1 VLAGL
6 ILKAWVGRGAIHFLS
21 CHINLVSPGL
31 SSLSSFSTNKSITN
45 VDKVKSV
52 WDFPGIEKI
61 GSTSVSALQLWKSC
75 WCKSKFNG
83 WNNTK
88 GMNHVSKTVGWNDI
102 KVCTGRILKETLC
115 LFQAYWSCLNVIS
128 SVKRQHSTA
137 FVDLIAENNI
147 SIAVA

>member
-1 VLAGL
+1 
-6 ILKAWVGRGAIHFLS
+6 
-21 CHINLVSPGL
+21 VSPGL
-31 SSLSSFSTNKSITN
+31 SSLSSLSTNKAITN

-61 GSTSVSALQLWKSC
+61 GSTSVSTLQLWKSC

-88 GMNHVSKTVGWNDI
+88 VMNHVSKTVGWNYI
-102 KVCTGRILKETLC
+102 KVCTGRILKETLY
-115 LFQAYWSCLNVIS
+115 LFQAYRSCLNVIS
-128 SVKRQHSTA
+128 SVKRQHSIA
-137 FVDLIAENNI
+137 FVDLIAENQT